1 MVFKK
6 IKNYLITGII
16 FWGILWLF
24 IFSNNVF
31 AASKSEI
38 QKNMIQTLYGG
49 GGGWVSCDFD
59 GYTTTSGRHEGIDFT
74 YYNGATI
81 HALISGEV
89 IRAYNPSSGLSTLSI
104 YDAVHNKS
112 VIYLHAT
119 GFMVSTGD
127 SVTKGQP
134 IASEGTK
141 GTSAA
146 HTHIEVRNGRQG
158 YASKSVGD
166 PVLDNENPY
175 PYWELLYDNTA
186 PTTPPSN
193 ATISKSQVWYDLGD
207 TIDIYMNSQNAT
219 GYYMSM
225 FKDDQKIISESVDSG
240 HFSMPASSYG
250 TGHYSVYC
258 TASNV
263 LGSSDSPWID
273 FDVVGAPS
281 YSSVSVTEKYY
292 DISWNVSISVS
303 TICAKGQVIGIDK
316 EGVGR
321 VITETCDSTYTI
333 PASSLGVG
341 KYSAYFSVYNGSGT
355 KDTKRVEFE
364 IVDMLSDA
372 DKADLGDEFYA
383 YIENQASGLYLTN
396 QNNEGYHIGAE
407 EATGKENQV
416 WKFTKLSNG
425 AYKVQS
431 LLDGGWLDVEEG
443 YDEEGTN
450 VIVYP
455 EYKGQTNQ
463 QFYLYQECEA
473 IYIKPLSSE
482 EKVLDV
488 SLGSDKNLEIWYV
501 GVDWGAQ
508 EFNIKKISDYY
519 NVFYDASGGRG
530 APEEQMKIKGVELK
544 LSSDKPEKSIKISYK
559 ANGGTVTDTEKTIQL
574 SFAGWNTSLDG
585 SGTDYQPGDIYKE
598 DEEATLYAQWEETKI
613 GEMVEPKKDG
623 YIFEGWYDA
632 DTGQKVTKD
641 TVLSKD
647 ITVYARWVND
657 VLPGDVNGDGKV
669 NAKDSALLRL
679 YILNGAEID
688 EEAADVDGNGKI
700 NPKDSVLLRRY
711 LLGYDVELN

>member
-1 MVFKK
+1 MNKK
-6 IKNYLITGII
+6 KYIIGTICILFLFIMGFSLRVDAASYTWPVDIKYPITTGFYGYANHGGCDMAVSLGTPVYASADGTATVVDRGCLGSHRADGAPKCSKGSSCGAWNNSGNNGSYGNYIIIDHGNGAKTYYCHLSTGIPI
-16 FWGILWLF
+16 NSGQSVQQGELI
-24 IFSNNVF
+24 
-31 AASKSEI
+31 
-38 QKNMIQTLYGG
+38 
-49 GGGWVSCDFD
+49 
-59 GYTTTSGRHEGIDFT
+59 GYSGTSG
-74 YYNGATI
+74 N
-81 HALISGEV
+81 
-89 IRAYNPSSGLSTLSI
+89 
-104 YDAVHNKS
+104 
-112 VIYLHAT
+112 
-119 GFMVSTGD
+119 STGPHLHFEIRINN
-127 SVTKGQP
+127 TRK
-134 IASEGTK
+134 
-141 GTSAA
+141 
-146 HTHIEVRNGRQG
+146 
-158 YASKSVGD
+158 D
-166 PVLDNENPY
+166 PADYLTRENVSPG
-175 PYWELLYDNTA
+175 PTA
-186 PTTPPSN
+186 PPGNTQ
-193 ATISKSQVWYDLGD
+193 ISKSQVWYDLGD

-396 QNNEGYHIGAE
+396 QDNEGYHIGAE

-463 QFYLYQECEA
+463 QFYLYQQCEA

-519 NVFYDASGGRG
+519 SVFYDASGGRG
-530 APEEQMKIKGVELK
+530 EPEEQMKIKGVELK

-559 ANGGTVTDTEKTIQL
+559 ANGGTVTDMEKAIQL
-574 SFAGWNTSLDG
+574 SFVGWNTALDG